1 MNTSKIMD
9 FIAEGWKEIM
19 LGNEIK
25 EKKLANAEIE
35 GYVETDNK
43 YQNLSLEDDIY
54 SHEK

>member
-9 FIAEGWKEIM
+9 FIAEGWKEM